1 MSPKVSGSGPKRRT
15 RALASAKAPGA
26 SAASVFAALGD
37 ETRLALI
44 RKLTAGPPRSIAQ
57 LTEGTTLT
65 RQAVTKHIRV
75 LQRAGV
81 LRSLRAGRETL
92 CEFIPEPIQ
101 QAKTYLDSVSQLWD
115 EAIGRLKSFVED

>member
-1 MSPKVSGSGPKRRT
+1 MPKVSGSGSKRRT
-15 RALASAKAPGA
+15 RAPASAKTPTA

-37 ETRLALI
+37 ETRLALV
-44 RKLTAGPPRSIAQ
+44 RKLTSGPPRSIAQ

-81 LRSLRAGRETL
+81 LRSLRSGRETL
-92 CEFIPEPIQ
+92 CEFLPEPIHE
-101 QAKTYLDSVSQLWD
+101 AKTYLDSVSQLWD
-115 EAIGRLKSFVED
+115 EALVRLKSFVEE